1 VRVERARTVAAPPE
15 AVWALVAD
23 PHRLPAWWPR
33 VERVEGV
40 VESGWTSVL
49 RSPRGQV
56 VRADQRLTA
65 SEAPRRRAWEQA
77 LADTPFERLLRESA
91 TEVVLAPDGDGTSV
105 TLAARR
111 RLRGL
116 NRLGTPLL
124 GRAMARELDQALESL
139 SELLLW

>member
-33 VERVEGV
+33 TERVEGV
-40 VESGWTSVL
+40 TEAGWTSVL
-49 RSPRGQV
+49 RSPRGQI
-56 VRADQRLTA
+56 VRADQRLSA
-65 SEAPRRRAWEQA
+65 SEPPRRRAWEQA
-77 LADTPFERLLRESA
+77 LAATPFERLLRESA
-91 TEVVLAPDGDGTSV
+91 TEVRLEPAGDGTSV

-124 GRAMARELDQALESL
+124 RRAMARELDEALATLARVVE
-139 SELLLW
+139 

>member
-1 VRVERARTVAAPPE
+1 MRVERARTVAAPPE

-33 VERVEGV
+33 TERVEGV
-40 VESGWTSVL
+40 TEAGWTSVL

-56 VRADQRLTA
+56 VRADQRLNA
-65 SEAPRRRAWEQA
+65 SEPPRRRAWEQA
-77 LADTPFERLLRESA
+77 LAGTPFERLLRESA
-91 TEVVLAPDGDGTSV
+91 TEVRLEPDGGGTSV

-124 GRAMARELDQALESL
+124 GRAMARELDEALAALARVLE
-139 SELLLW
+139 

>member
-1 VRVERARTVAAPPE
+1 VRVERARTVAAAPE
-15 AVWALVAD
+15 TVWALVAD

-40 VESGWTSVL
+40 VEAGWTSVL

-65 SEAPRRRAWEQA
+65 NEAPRRRAWEQA
-77 LADTPFERLLRESA
+77 LAGTPFERLLRESA
-91 TEVVLAPDGDGTSV
+91 TEVLVQPDGDGTSV

-116 NRLGTPLL
+116 NRLGRPLL
-124 GRAMARELDQALESL
+124 GRAMARELDQALDALARLVE
-139 SELLLW
+139 